1 MPTKIKAPAEGKVHH
16 SVLCTW
22 PRVHTE
28 GTAPGSNTPL
38 SLLLSAMRRLTA
50 PAGVSSLSATSSEGL
65 PLCGTVLVNHSVA
78 WDLGK
83 LREQN
88 GSQGPAPRQK
98 VCLESAHGC
107 EEEAGEET
115 HTKWQPGPRTEAK
128 GVPGIRS
135 WLCREGWWGNSYKRR
150 ANSRFCFQ
158 RPFVTQV
165 MDS

>member
-88 GSQGPAPRQK
+88 GSQGPALRQK

-107 EEEAGEET
+107 AEKAGEGT
-115 HTKWQPGPRTEAK
+115 HTKE
-128 GVPGIRS
+128 
-135 WLCREGWWGNSYKRR
+135 E
-150 ANSRFCFQ
+150 
-158 RPFVTQV
+158 
-165 MDS
+165 